1 MKKHVYERAVAI
13 WRGRGFTLVE
23 LLVVIGIIA
32 LLVGILLPA
41 LSKARKSAAN
51 VACKSNLR
59 QIQTASLMYSNDW
72 KNVITK
78 DRWTDATGND
88 IQIWY
93 NSLRPYLGKKAV
105 DPNASTSG
113 STSSNPN
120 GIFNADANKLIVCPA
135 DPTQGGLKSEGAFT
149 KWGIDLADANSN
161 GLYQRSYAIN
171 GHVAQRKRNS
181 IRKPAETAEWADIA
195 WWTIRTNV
203 ISIPDPFAGH
213 LWQEVIQGGAI
224 DGQAPPLDN
233 WVGTNWHGKTFNVV
247 FCDGHVEDVPR
258 DQIGYTKFGVPQK
271 AAAIWFVDKSL
282 VKDQTKVSG

>member
-1 MKKHVYERAVAI
+1 MQSHVSGRASALS
-13 WRGRGFTLVE
+13 RGKAFTLVE

-41 LSKARKSAAN
+41 LGKARAAAAN
-51 VACKSNLR
+51 VACKSNLK
-59 QIQTASLMYSNDW
+59 QIQTASMMYSNDW

-78 DRWTDATGND
+78 DRWTDAAGND

-93 NSLRPYLGKKAV
+93 NSLRPYFGKKAV
-105 DPNASTSG
+105 DPNSSTSG

-120 GIFNADANKLIVCPA
+120 GIFSADGTKLIVCPA

-149 KWGIDLADANSN
+149 KWGLDLADLGSN

-171 GHVAQRKRNS
+171 GHVAQRKRNI

-203 ISIPDPFAGH
+203 ISIPDPFGGH
-213 LWQEVIQGGAI
+213 LWQQVIQGGAV
-224 DGQAPPLDN
+224 DGQAAPLN
-233 WVGTNWHGKTFNVV
+233 KWIGTNWHGKTFNVV
-247 FCDGHVEDVPR
+247 FCDGHVESVPR

-271 AAAIWFVDKSL
+271 QTAIWFVDKGL